1 MAINLFLWYNSYH
14 MKILVKVRASAKKD
28 MVEHVG
34 EPALNMKG
42 TKVLY
47 DFYRV
52 WVKEPA
58 VDGKANDA
66 VIRALAEHL
75 KLPQALI
82 KIRSGQSSKQKV
94 FEILKP

>member
-1 MAINLFLWYNSYH
+1 
-14 MKILVKVRASAKKD
+14 MKILVKVRASAKQD
-28 MVEHVG
+28 MVERVG
-34 EPALNMKG
+34 EPALNTRG

-66 VIRALAEHL
+66 VIKALADHL
-75 KLPQALI
+75 KIPQSLI
-82 KIRSGQSSKQKV
+82 KLRSGQSSKQKV
-94 FEILKP
+94 FEILKPKV